1 MRVRYFFAGKP
12 GVGKTLL
19 AEKLGSCIPSV
30 KILTDSTWNSALED
44 PFSPQYA
51 DVNISYNTRYHRL
64 LILDRVLLKNNV

>member
-1 MRVRYFFAGKP
+1 MRVRYFFSGKP

-19 AEKLGSCIPSV
+19 AEKLGSCLPSV
-30 KILTDSTWNSALED
+30 KIITDSAWSSALED

-51 DVNISYNTRYHRL
+51 EVNISFDIRYLRL